1 MKTFFL
7 LWFYSA
13 NTHLTERMIICYG
26 NNICLFQGQEKEYQ
40 DKINEDAKELDKMT
54 NKQSL
59 LLKKVCLIGINKV
72 CLTGIKKQ
80 PMLPPCGH

>member
-1 MKTFFL
+1 
-7 LWFYSA
+7 
-13 NTHLTERMIICYG
+13 MIICYG

-72 CLTGIKKQ
+72 CLTGIKKTANVTTMWTLINQ
-80 PMLPPCGH
+80 NFVYNFGKKWYNLEK